1 MPSVYIISNNENR
14 MSVPWGDGCSRGMS
28 VPWGDGC
35 SRGVGVPGGWVF
47 QGDGSSRGM
56 GVPGGW
62 VFQGDKI
69 SGGWVSRGM
78 AIPDTTHITGPYT
91 TPHLCLAPGPRGAE
105 GRRGAGGGGRRKSWI
120 RLVYMVQHCYSY

>member
-1 MPSVYIISNNENR
+1 M
-14 MSVPWGDGCSRGMS
+14 
-28 VPWGDGC
+28 
-35 SRGVGVPGGWVF
+35 GGWVF
-47 QGDGSSRGM
+47 QGDECSMGDGCSRGGWEFLADGCSRGM

-91 TPHLCLAPGPRGAE
+91 TPHLCAPPARAGQRAGVE
-105 GRRGAGGGGRRKSWI
+105 GGGGAGSPG
-120 RLVYMVQHCYSY
+120 